1 MTQHSVHVV
10 LQCHVTNKNHYI
22 SSTKVSMATKLDRMV
37 TYFERL
43 LTIKSFYALITWS
56 CKVTWQKIFISI
68 TRVPMANKLGRIM
81 TLLDGLLPIIT
92 HDPLIMWPCEIR
104 GSLTWGVWARKR
116 LSRHRLVVIMQMVVS
131 VAIMQVVF
139 SASPY
144 AHDCFYLIV
153 QVTISGIAMLLTV
166 SSTTYIPLSKWQS
179 FFIKLTGKYLR
190 ALYQVCI
197 SPFL

>member
-22 SSTKVSMATKLDRMV
+22 SSTKVPMATKLDRMV

-56 CKVTWQKIFISI
+56 CKVTWQKIFI

-104 GSLTWGVWARKR
+104 GSLTWVWARKR

-166 SSTTYIPLSKWQS
+166 SSTTYIPLSKWQP